1 MIFGILLVSVSIVS
15 TIIRMAIIIRGV
27 VCLGKGVILIAI
39 VGTSSNAYQPNHDD
53 DDDDDD
59 DQEYDDD
66 DDNDHDVEDDYDADD
81 DHDDDDE

>member
-1 MIFGILLVSVSIVS
+1 MSIADESRREGGSGHTRSKSLHATETLQVIMSYIMMMI
-15 TIIRMAIIIRGV
+15 
-27 VCLGKGVILIAI
+27 
-39 VGTSSNAYQPNHDD
+39 YDHDD
-53 DDDDDD
+53 DDHDDYDNQDHD